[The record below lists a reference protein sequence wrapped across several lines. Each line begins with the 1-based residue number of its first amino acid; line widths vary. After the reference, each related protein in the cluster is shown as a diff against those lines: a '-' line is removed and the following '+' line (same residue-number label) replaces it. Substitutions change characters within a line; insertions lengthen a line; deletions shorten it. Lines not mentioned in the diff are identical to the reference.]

1 MRGLLLVISLMLAA
15 PLSMTAQRGGF
26 VHFSGRGA
34 GFKRAGFGRV
44 GYYPVPFYDSLYS
57 GYGSDAAY
65 PVPQPIVFMMP
76 GAPSVAAPD
85 PAPPAQPV
93 LIELQGD
100 RYVQISGDEG
110 AQSQMIDRVPAVR
123 RVEHSDAVTKPQG
136 QASTVLVFRDGH
148 RQEVSSYTIADGTLY
163 AAADYYNSGVW
174 NQKIAMSALNVTET
188 VAANQSRGVQFRL
201 PTAANE
207 VIVGP

>member
-1 MRGLLLVISLMLAA
+1 MRKLLLIISLLLTA

-26 VHFSGRGA
+26 VHLSGRG
-34 GFKRAGFGRV
+34 FNRAGFGRAA
-44 GYYPVPFYDSLYS
+44 YYPVPFYDSYS
-57 GYGSDAAY
+57 DYGSDAAY
-65 PVPQPIVFMMP
+65 AVPQPVVFMMQ
-76 GAPSVAAPD
+76 GAPPVAAPD
-85 PAPPAQPV
+85 PAPPAQPL

-100 RYVQISGDEG
+100 RYVQVSGDAG
-110 AQSQMIDRVPAVR
+110 PQSQTIDRVAAVR
-123 RVEHSDAVTKPQG
+123 PVERSQAAMPQV

-174 NQKIAMSALNVTET
+174 NQKIALSALNVTET
-188 VAANQSRGVQFRL
+188 VATNQSRGVQFRL

-207 VIVGP
+207 VMVGP